1 MKQILTVGL
10 LLLSLITLTGQS
22 ETLTGFYGKFTFN
35 GFAAG
40 GTADVTGSLEG
51 FSDQTNLYFAS
62 DIEAGDMI
70 WDNLGNRWE
79 VMVVNSSNLTQA
91 DVDLRDVNS
100 AGGVPFGVGYI
111 SRETPNLGLSLFVP
125 DNNIGIS
132 QQLKS
137 RVETH
142 NALLIDQYIGALPD
156 TVYQGAAV
164 DDTTTVA
171 TPTTG
176 DVFIAGDTL
185 LFFDGGTWVTYTG
198 GGGPDLHIGN
208 SDLTTT
214 DDRTLSTG
222 NRSFA
227 IEGTGLLSFGDV
239 SATANNTYFTV
250 DDITGAWNSKYY
262 TYTFEPYSPAQAN
275 TFHVGVTDPFGEIS
289 LNAWGIDGVNRLLLG
304 NNSTTDQLFLG
315 HLDENGIFYESLL
328 AMGID
333 HFRIYAN
340 DATNSINRAITVDR
354 FNDYIETSIYYGNP
368 NYRYSSRMGAFDNPV
383 TEADTAFVIMKDWD
397 TGEGL
402 PDSLYMEIDFISGNI
417 SFWNDLYLQDYPDY
431 SAVNPDSILYS
442 LAITPSGRV
451 IPVDPDS
458 LGSGGS
464 GADGNGIYS
473 GSGSTPASLV
483 EVTNTAGLRYVD
495 PNYATNHL
503 SILTDY
509 DTPATDLD
517 GNGAYVGLL
526 MSEQQEGYGQLFLG
540 ANEYGY
546 EMQTENSLFVTAFDG
561 NLQLATDVGNVILS
575 PAANDYTFYPD
586 SAHFSKR
593 LVIEE
598 GSGPELTLRRATSP
612 EILFDGFAKYR
623 MRGSVSAWQFQNAA
637 TNQTIFQIDADA
649 PLSIVIEEDST
660 LIFSQYASSRPYDLF
675 TTRGLG
681 EPYFDGTGR
690 LRKKPMGS
698 GNYDAPNAG
707 TLTNDYEYV
716 ELGFAGTYT
725 LPDPATNKGKVFT
738 LIADSATS
746 GGNVRSVAVDN
757 SGTIEGNPTLTL
769 DNAYEVYQLVS
780 SGTEYIIL
788 SNKP

>member
-1 MKQILTVGL
+1 MKQILTLGL
-10 LLLSLITLTGQS
+10 LLMSLSLLAQS
-22 ETLTGFYGKFTFN
+22 PTLTGFYGKFTFN

-62 DIEAGDMI
+62 DIEAGDVI

-198 GGGPDLHIGN
+198 GGGEDLHIGN

-222 NRSFA
+222 DRSFA
-227 IEGTGLLSFGDV
+227 IEGTGLLSFGD
-239 SATANNTYFTV
+239 SEAAGNNMHFSINDVTGTFYSKFYSY
-250 DDITGAWNSKYY
+250 DIT
-262 TYTFEPYSPAQAN
+262 PYSAAGAN
-275 TFHVGVTDPFGEIS
+275 AFNVGTLELPFGEID
-289 LNAWGIDGVNRLLLG
+289 LKGWGQDGVGNLELG
-304 NNSTTDQLFLG
+304 TIINGSQAHLMFLTG
-315 HLDENGIFYESLL
+315 EGFYKSAVSVGDNQFDL
-328 AMGID
+328 
-333 HFRIYAN
+333 YAN
-340 DATNSINRAITVDR
+340 NDDFNLRRGITAGLSTE
-354 FNDYIETSIYYGNP
+354 YIESYLRFSEGGSS
-368 NYRYSSRMGAFDNPV
+368 YRYSTRMGVFDNPI
-383 TEADTAFVIMKDWD
+383 TEADTAFVVMKDNNP
-397 TGEGL
+397 GN
-402 PDSLYMEIDFISGNI
+402 DSLFMEIDFISGNI

-561 NLQLATDVGNVILS
+561 NLQLATDMGNVILS
-575 PAANDYTFYPD
+575 PAANDYIFWPD

-593 LVIEE
+593 LIIEE

-780 SGTEYIIL
+780 SGSEYIIL